1 MVCRSDENMRFY
13 IFLHFL
19 TVFLFFSFCAHNRR
33 GGACMTAL
41 IDCFPVVIDLLLVM
55 HHCVFIGKYFSG
67 STSTCVSVC
76 LWRTIPHGPG
86 FFCFSGFPEMVCN
99 LRLGAIWEGRGW
111 NVIGAHSLTQFQP
124 SFCNRAAY
132 WIFLQAC
139 WCVIFCGAGERA
151 EGEWESECGQHRQ
164 RPQHVKFI
172 MSSSAQ
178 WTSGQLDILAQV
190 PSNASFLRSDS
201 TEPQSNTVAL
211 IRSFVLLYSGH

>member
-19 TVFLFFSFCAHNRR
+19 TVFLIFLFLCSQQERRCLHDCTDWLFSCCNWSAVSYASLCFYWQIFFRKH
-33 GGACMTAL
+33 L
-41 IDCFPVVIDLLLVM
+41 YV
-55 HHCVFIGKYFSG
+55 CVGVFVENDTPRSRI
-67 STSTCVSVC
+67 
-76 LWRTIPHGPG
+76 
-86 FFCFSGFPEMVCN
+86 PEMVCN

-111 NVIGAHSLTQFQP
+111 NVIRAHSLTQFQP

-139 WCVIFCGAGERA
+139 WCVIFC
-151 EGEWESECGQHRQ
+151 EWESECGQHRQ

-172 MSSSAQ
+172 MSSSTQ

-201 TEPQSNTVAL
+201 TEPQTNTVAL

>member
-1 MVCRSDENMRFY
+1 MRIWDFTYFY
-13 IFLHFL
+13 IFW
-19 TVFLFFSFCAHNRR
+19 LFSLFSSFCAHNRR
-33 GGACMTAL
+33 V
-41 IDCFPVVIDLLLVM
+41 DCTDWLFSCCNWSAVSYASLCFYWQIFFRKHLYV
-55 HHCVFIGKYFSG
+55 CVGVFVENDTPRSRI
-67 STSTCVSVC
+67 
-76 LWRTIPHGPG
+76 
-86 FFCFSGFPEMVCN
+86 PEMVCN

-111 NVIGAHSLTQFQP
+111 NVIRAHSLTQFQP

-139 WCVIFCGAGERA
+139 WCVIFC
-151 EGEWESECGQHRQ
+151 EWESECGQHRQ

-172 MSSSAQ
+172 MSSSTQ

>member
-19 TVFLFFSFCAHNRR
+19 TVFLFFLFLCSQQGRR
-33 GGACMTAL
+33 CL
-41 IDCFPVVIDLLLVM
+41 HDCTDWLFSCCNWSAVSYASL
-55 HHCVFIGKYFSG
+55 CFYWQKYFSG

-86 FFCFSGFPEMVCN
+86 FFHFSGFPEMVCN

-111 NVIGAHSLTQFQP
+111 NVIRAHSLTQFHP

-139 WCVIFCGAGERA
+139 WCVIFC
-151 EGEWESECGQHRQ
+151 EWESECGQHRQ
-164 RPQHVKFI
+164 QPQHVKFI
-172 MSSSAQ
+172 MSSSTQ

>member
-1 MVCRSDENMRFY
+1 MRIWDFTYFY
-13 IFLHFL
+13 IFW
-19 TVFLFFSFCAHNRR
+19 LFSFFSSFCAHNRR
-33 GGACMTAL
+33 GSACMTAL

-86 FFCFSGFPEMVCN
+86 FFHFSGFPEMVCN

-111 NVIGAHSLTQFQP
+111 NVIRAHSLTQFQP

-139 WCVIFCGAGERA
+139 WCVIFC
-151 EGEWESECGQHRQ
+151 EWESECGQHRQ

-172 MSSSAQ
+172 MSSSTQ